1 MARVFFA
8 LWPSPEAARQLAAV
22 AASFAA
28 AAGGRATRLESLHLT
43 LAFLGDVAVDRLP
56 ELERAA
62 REVRG
67 EAFPLTLDRLAIWR
81 HNRVF
86 WAGCSVPPPALA
98 DLSAGLAAALR
109 AAGFAVADGG
119 RTFTPHVTLARRI
132 VALDAAWPECAPVSW
147 SNRRFALVRSTPS
160 ADASSYRSIAEF
172 PLLAGS
178 G

>member
-62 REVRG
+62 RE
-67 EAFPLTLDRLAIWR
+67 
-81 HNRVF
+81 
-86 WAGCSVPPPALA
+86 C
-98 DLSAGLAAALR
+98 AAK
-109 AAGFAVADGG
+109 
-119 RTFTPHVTLARRI
+119 
-132 VALDAAWPECAPVSW
+132 
-147 SNRRFALVRSTPS
+147 PS
-160 ADASSYRSIAEF
+160 
-172 PLLAGS
+172 P
-178 G
+178 

>member
-28 AAGGRATRLESLHLT
+28 AAGGRATRLESIHLT

-67 EAFPLTLDRLAIWR
+67 EAFALTLDRLGIWP
-81 HNRVF
+81 HNRIF
-86 WAGCSVPPPALA
+86 WAGCSVLPPALA
-98 DLSAGLAAALR
+98 ELSAALGAALP
-109 AAGFAVADGG
+109 AAGFAVADAW
-119 RTFTPHVTLARRI
+119 RTFTPHVTLVRKM
-132 VALDAAWPECAPVSW
+132 VALDAALPECELAAW
-147 SNRRFALVRSTPS
+147 NNRQFVLARSTRS
-160 ADASSYRSIAEF
+160 AEGSSYRTIAEF
-172 PLLAGS
+172 PLLAGA

>member
-8 LWPSPEAARQLAAV
+8 LWPSPEAARQLSVV

-67 EAFPLTLDRLAIWR
+67 EAFALTLDRLSIWR
-81 HNRVF
+81 HNRIF

-98 DLSAGLAAALR
+98 KLAAGLTAAVQ
-109 AAGFAVADGG
+109 AAGFAVADAG

-147 SNRRFALVRSTPS
+147 TNRRFALVRSTPS

-172 PLLAGS
+172 SLLAGS